1 MISDQISSAFN
12 WRDFQDSTTIAPA
25 LLHDM
30 TTPLLLHNV
39 PAAFGSDTDL
49 ATGQS
54 LFTENP
60 LEVPHSTTNP
70 ETRRPSESVIRSTST
85 DSAITSPGFARLRKL
100 LRSGSY
106 SAHVR
111 AVLRYSSTDSFRS
124 SIRSSLRSSVV
135 SLASLAN
142 SLKSARMSGNASFQ
156 DELVN
161 PALAE
166 NEYPLNAAPLSAREK
181 LIWEELI
188 DESML
193 MLAIASKPTY
203 GAISL
208 VQRPCCNLKVSV
220 SVRHPTSQFWQPN
233 DQATAVCT
241 TCGLGEWHVFALEAT
256 KIRISIRANTFAF
269 KGDFNVRDYFGNSP
283 LHFMATRRDCDISD
297 IIAFA
302 HWMLGSKQGA
312 YTALRNT
319 SGETFLHVLSTTV
332 PGVDDFLR
340 LHKILKL
347 FGLSYDM
354 RDFHGCSI
362 AHAIFRMKPIVMR
375 GLRSPEETSRVLSL
389 MNADLNSYDS
399 LGHNFRDDFC
409 AWACSSFPDTETPRL
424 INLAC
429 TARTDSRTDNL
440 EFKMKVLDPQFLIRV
455 YGWPF
460 KLKTQSWETKI
471 CTWVD
476 KNGDTLLNAL
486 LKAWN
491 IGPFLDLVPTEHLE
505 DLVRKLI
512 ENGDKTHE
520 IRDRDGN
527 TPLAVATRL
536 GIRPAVMVL
545 LEKKA
550 NMHCRSYKGDG
561 ILTQA
566 REALSEARLIGDDKL
581 YAEILSCMNLLIDAG
596 AKLNPTERDEWLTP
610 ERRAEEKAMEIDEE

>member
-30 TTPLLLHNV
+30 TTPLLLRND
-39 PAAFGSDTDL
+39 PAAFVSDTDL

-85 DSAITSPGFARLRKL
+85 DSAITSPGLARLRKL

-106 SAHVR
+106 SAHVQ

-124 SIRSSLRSSVV
+124 SIRSSIRSSVV
-135 SLASLAN
+135 SLASLGS
-142 SLKSARMSGNASFQ
+142 SLKSARMSGNGSLR
-156 DELVN
+156 DEPVN
-161 PALAE
+161 PTLAE
-166 NEYPLNAAPLSAREK
+166 TEYSLNTAPLSAREK
-181 LIWEELI
+181 LVWKELI

-203 GAISL
+203 AAISL

-220 SVRHPTSQFWQPN
+220 WQPN
-233 DQATAVCT
+233 DHATAVCT
-241 TCGLGEWHVFALEAT
+241 TCGLGESHLFALEA
-256 KIRISIRANTFAF
+256 KIGWSIRMNSSDVE
-269 KGDFNVRDYFGNSP
+269 GDFNVRDYFGNSP
-283 LHFMATRRDCDISD
+283 LHIMATRRDGDISD
-297 IIAFA
+297 AIAFIR
-302 HWMLGSKQGA
+302 WMLGTKPGA
-312 YTALRNT
+312 YTATRNT

-332 PGVDDFLR
+332 PGVDEFLR
-340 LHKILKL
+340 LHKILEL
-347 FGLSYDM
+347 LRLSYDW

-362 AHAIFRMKPIVMR
+362 AHAIFRMQPIGIR
-375 GLRSPEETSRVLSL
+375 RLRSPEETLRVLSL

-429 TARTDSRTDNL
+429 TAHTDSRTDNL
-440 EFKMKVLDPQFLIRV
+440 EFRMKVLDPQFLIRI

-505 DLVRKLI
+505 DLVRKLLM
-512 ENGDKTHE
+512 NGVETRE

-545 LEKKA
+545 LETKA
-550 NMHCRSYKGDG
+550 NVHCRSYKGDG

-566 REALSEARLIGDDKL
+566 RVALSEARLISDDKL

-596 AKLNPTERDEWLTP
+596 AKPNPTERDEWLTP